1 MPFQLNKIDLPIVAI
16 IPEIKSALKNQ
27 TTLIINAEAGA
38 GKSTII
44 PLSLLE
50 EARETGKKI
59 IMLEPRRLA
68 AKSIAKRMSELL
80 NEPLGK
86 TVGYRIRFETAI
98 SEDTLIEVVT
108 EGILGRMLD
117 SDPQLK
123 EVGIL
128 IFDEFHERSIY
139 ADVALA
145 LARHTQI
152 NFRPDLKILI
162 MSATL
167 NQKMLSDA
175 LNAQAIVSKGRQY
188 PVDIHYAGETDY
200 HLLAE
205 MTASLIRKSVQNH
218 DGDILVFL
226 PGQGEINAV
235 MDELKSLRKH
245 LAIYP
250 LYGQL
255 PWNKQWAAIQPH
267 PQGKRKIVLATSIAE
282 TSLTIEGVKVVID
295 TGFGRGSQFDANSGL
310 SRLVTQPISHDEADQ
325 RAGRAGRVSPG
336 VCYRMWSEA
345 EHQLRSKH
353 RIPEILHEDLTSLA
367 LDLAARNIADSY
379 QLFWLTPP
387 PIDKMIKAKD
397 LLLNLE
403 ALDEKGITEIG
414 RKMHALPCHPR
425 LAHMLIH
432 SKSSGN
438 LELATD
444 LAALLEERDPLYKQ
458 AGADISYRIDRLRT
472 LRKEERLTKPFRQ
485 IEKIASS
492 YRKLFKIEED
502 NSSSD
507 AYAIGFILAL
517 AYPDRIASSKRG
529 NNAQFQLSNGA
540 IAAIGHKDELA
551 NEPWLTVAS
560 IDARSGLGKIFLAAP
575 LNPKDLAPL
584 VKNIKSVT
592 WNFEDDEFELT
603 SDLRIGKIILKREP
617 VDREISQK
625 EKRTAIIQAIREEG
639 EEILTQDAS
648 FISLASKVKMLSQQ
662 HPDEAWPEMT
672 VDYISAIAHTWLPEQ
687 IENEEDIYEEIQKLS
702 LTEIALKTLSDSQK
716 KQLQD

>member
-1 MPFQLNKIDLPIVAI
+1 MPFQLSEIDLPVIQI
-16 IPEIKSALKNQ
+16 IPQIKSALEKQ
-27 TTLIINAEAGA
+27 STLIINAEAGA

-50 EARETGKKI
+50 EARSAGKKI

-80 NEPLGK
+80 GEPLGQ

-98 SEDTLIEVVT
+98 SENTIIEVVT

-123 EVGIL
+123 EAGIL

-145 LARHTQI
+145 LARHTQL
-152 NFRPDLKILI
+152 NFRHDLKILI

-167 NQKMLSDA
+167 NQKMLSEA
-175 LNAQAIVSKGRQY
+175 LNAEAIVSKGRQY

-205 MTASLIRKSVQNH
+205 MTASLIRKSVQKH
-218 DGDILVFL
+218 KGDILVFL
-226 PGQGEINAV
+226 PGQGEINSV
-235 MDELKSLRKH
+235 MDELKSLRNQ

-255 PWNKQWAAIQPH
+255 PWSKQWAAIQPN
-267 PQGKRKIVLATSIAE
+267 PQGKRKVVLATSIAE

-295 TGFGRGSQFDANSGL
+295 TGFGRGSRFDANTGL

-336 VCYRMWSEA
+336 ICYRMWTET

-367 LDLAARNIADSY
+367 LDLAARNIDNSY

-387 PIDKMIKAKD
+387 PIDKMIKAND

-403 ALDEKGITEIG
+403 ALDEKGITETG
-414 RKMHALPCHPR
+414 RKMHSLPCHPR
-425 LAHMLIH
+425 LAHMLIQA
-432 SKSSGN
+432 KDSGN
-438 LELATD
+438 LHLATD

-458 AGADISYRIDRLRT
+458 VGADASYRIDRLRT

-492 YRKLFKIEED
+492 YRKLFKLEED
-502 NSSSD
+502 NSISD

-529 NNAQFQLSNGA
+529 NNAQFQLANGA

-560 IDARSGLGKIFLAAP
+560 IDARSGLGKIFMAAP

-584 VKNIKSVT
+584 VKNVESVS
-592 WNFEDDEFELT
+592 WDFEEDEFELT
-603 SDLRIGKIILKREP
+603 NDLRIGKIILKRVPIE
-617 VDREISQK
+617 RALSQK
-625 EKRTAIIQAIREEG
+625 EKRNAVIQAIRENG
-639 EEILTQDAS
+639 EEILVQDAD
-648 FISLASKVKMLSQQ
+648 FISLSAKVKILSQQ
-662 HPDEAWPEMT
+662 HPDEAWP
-672 VDYISAIAHTWLPEQ
+672 DLSINYIEATAHIWLPEQ
-687 IENEEDIYEEIQKLS
+687 IENEKDIYSEIRKLS
-702 LTEIALKTLSDSQK
+702 LAETALKLLTESQR
-716 KQLQD
+716 KQLGN